1 MWWFTIEFVFSC
13 QIHLV
18 KNCITL
24 SEGFPYYR
32 PGQRSPTFLAAGT
45 GFMEDNFSL
54 DDRGGRSS
62 DSNAGLNSRAAEASF
77 SAHPLLT
84 ACCAARFLTG
94 CGQVWAHNPG
104 VISWVYPV
112 NVALDISLESVIL
125 PLIR

>member
-1 MWWFTIEFVFSC
+1 
-13 QIHLV
+13 
-18 KNCITL
+18 
-24 SEGFPYYR
+24 
-32 PGQRSPTFLAAGT
+32 
-45 GFMEDNFSL
+45 MEDNFSL
-54 DDRGGRSS
+54 DGRGGRSS